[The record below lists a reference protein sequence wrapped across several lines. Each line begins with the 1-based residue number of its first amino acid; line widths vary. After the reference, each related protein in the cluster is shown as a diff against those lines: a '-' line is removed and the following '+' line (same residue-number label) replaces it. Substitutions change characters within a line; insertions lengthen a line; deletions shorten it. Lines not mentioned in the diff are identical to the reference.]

1 MRHFAFVRVDRSS
14 YFGQSPSTFEPE
26 DMTYYKTVLQ
36 DKIKEMGVPSLVI
49 RNGFFATGEY

>member
-1 MRHFAFVRVDRSS
+1 
-14 YFGQSPSTFEPE
+14 
-26 DMTYYKTVLQ
+26 MTYYKTVLQ